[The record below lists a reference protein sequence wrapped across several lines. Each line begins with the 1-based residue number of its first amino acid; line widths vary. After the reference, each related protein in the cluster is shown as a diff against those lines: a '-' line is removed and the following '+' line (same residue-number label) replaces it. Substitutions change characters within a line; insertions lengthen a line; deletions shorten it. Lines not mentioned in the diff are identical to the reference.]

1 MKYDLVEKEIFDYY
15 LQMEPGNSGAKTALY
30 DCISMIQIGE
40 SRAKYTGYIGFN
52 SEPYLSYIALSFK
65 SEFNDIVEN
74 HIPWLSFNEISKSI
88 KLLEIQVEKDIP
100 IFDNSYSKK
109 DILLMNILFK
119 VGNKHILQFPVKN
132 NYTFLFQVPVVN
144 NKDDYFVLTKMM
156 YRDFETY
163 KEYTKNLREIISC
176 HAIS

>member
-15 LQMEPGNSGAKTALY
+15 LQVDPGNPGAKTALY
-30 DCISMIQIGE
+30 DCISMIQTNKT
-40 SRAKYTGYIGFN
+40 RYKYIGYN
-52 SEPYLSYIALSFK
+52 PGIHLHHISLSFK

-100 IFDNSYSKK
+100 IFDNSYSNK

-119 VGNKHILQFPVKN
+119 VGNKHILQFLVKN

-144 NKDDYFVLTKMM
+144 NKDDYFVLAKIM
-156 YRDFETY
+156 YKDFETY
-163 KEYTKNLREIISC
+163 KEYSKNLREIISC
-176 HAIS
+176 YGIK

>member
-15 LQMEPGNSGAKTALY
+15 LQIDPGNPGSKTALY

-40 SRAKYTGYIGFN
+40 SRAKYIGFN
-52 SEPYLSYIALSFK
+52 PEPYLSYIALSFK

-100 IFDNSYSKK
+100 FFDNSYSKK

-119 VGNKHILQFPVKN
+119 VGNTILDKN
-132 NYTFLFQVPVVN
+132 NYTLNTCLILGLHFLTVFLVT
-144 NKDDYFVLTKMM
+144 L
-156 YRDFETY
+156 
-163 KEYTKNLREIISC
+163 
-176 HAIS
+176 

>member
-1 MKYDLVEKEIFDYY
+1 MKYDLLEKEIFDYY
-15 LQMEPGNSGAKTALY
+15 LQVDPGNPGAKTALY
-30 DCISMIQIGE
+30 DCISMIQIGK
-40 SRAKYTGYIGFN
+40 SRAKYIGFN
-52 SEPYLSYIALSFK
+52 PEPYLSYIALSFK

-100 IFDNSYSKK
+100 FFDNSYSKK

-119 VGNKHILQFPVKN
+119 VGNTILDKN

>member
-15 LQMEPGNSGAKTALY
+15 LQVDPGNPGAKTALY

-40 SRAKYTGYIGFN
+40 SRVKYTGFN
-52 SEPYLSYIALSFK
+52 PELYLSYIALSFE
-65 SEFNDIVEN
+65 SEFSDIVEN
-74 HIPWLSFNEISKSI
+74 HTPWLTLDEISKSI

-100 IFDNSYSKK
+100 IFDNGYSNK
-109 DILLMNILFK
+109 DTLLMNIFFK

-156 YRDFETY
+156 YENFKTY
-163 KEYTKNLREIISC
+163 KEYSKNLREIISC
-176 HAIS
+176 YGIS

>member
-15 LQMEPGNSGAKTALY
+15 LQIDPGNPGAKTALH
-30 DCISMIQIGE
+30 DCISMIQTNKT
-40 SRAKYTGYIGFN
+40 RYKYIGYN
-52 SEPYLSYIALSFK
+52 PGIYLQHISLSFK
-65 SEFNDIVEN
+65 SEFSDIVEN
-74 HIPWLSFNEISKSI
+74 HTPWLSLDEISKSI

-100 IFDNSYSKK
+100 IFDNGYSNK
-109 DILLMNILFK
+109 DILLMNIFFK

-156 YRDFETY
+156 YRDFEIY
-163 KEYTKNLREIISC
+163 KEYSKNLREIISC
-176 HAIS
+176 YGIS

>member
-15 LQMEPGNSGAKTALY
+15 LQIAPGPGAKTVLY

-40 SRAKYTGYIGFN
+40 SRTKYIGFN
-52 SEPYLSYIALSFK
+52 PEPYLSYIALSFK
-65 SEFNDIVEN
+65 FEFSDIVEN

-100 IFDNSYSKK
+100 IFDNSYSNK

-119 VGNKHILQFPVKN
+119 VGNTILDKN

-176 HAIS
+176 YAIS